1 MRELELD
8 ELMPEARTKS
18 GIVERSVQIVEGL

>member
-8 ELMPEARTKS
+8 ELTPEAARKS